1 MLGLKVSSAS
11 IGPIQ
16 KLLKIFS
23 LKGMT
28 SDREGSPLFS
38 DAELTEDFV

>member
-1 MLGLKVSSAS
+1 MSSAS
-11 IGPIQ
+11 IGPIK

-23 LKGMT
+23 LKGLK
-28 SDREGSPLFS
+28 SQREGSPLFS